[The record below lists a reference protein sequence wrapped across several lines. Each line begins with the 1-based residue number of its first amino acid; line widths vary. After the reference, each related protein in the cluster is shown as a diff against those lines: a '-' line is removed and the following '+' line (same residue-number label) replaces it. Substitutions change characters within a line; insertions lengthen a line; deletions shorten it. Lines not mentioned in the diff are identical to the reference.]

1 MIAIEIT
8 AAVDAAGTVQTLYV
22 SDDALVTRGTDT
34 PANIAFLPRLIDPGS
49 LGQSAYSDGTTGG
62 ATQLETGE
70 IVLANIDGALDGW
83 LDYGFDGRAVTI
95 RTGRASADYPAG
107 WTTVLIGTIE
117 AIEADSEKLILRL
130 RNKQYLLDTAVCSE
144 VYGGTNSLP
153 AGLDG
158 TANDIKGQRRPR
170 IFGQVQNISPPCVNT
185 ARLIYEVGVCGA
197 IPAVYDRG
205 IPLTVGTVYTSQ
217 ADMETNAPAA
227 GAFRAW
233 PGGGYY
239 RLGSTPAGQITADA
253 VQGAAEADRTV
264 AKITEQLALAVGITS
279 GEISSDDITLLDAA
293 NPAVVGIWLQDEES
307 ALDAMD
313 QIAASIGS
321 GYGFDRTGVLRQ
333 WRLTPP
339 SEDDQN
345 LWDDVT
351 SFDAVVSVDALTGLP
366 QVTINEQQVVSIER
380 RPSRDN
386 SIPAWRYTVN
396 YSKNCTPQADAAG
409 SVSAER
415 RAWLTQ
421 AFRSETAENA
431 DIKDKHLMADE
442 LVSDSLLISA
452 TAAAAESARRL
463 DMYSVRRD
471 IIDITVPL
479 ETLTI
484 EMMGSVRLTYERFGC
499 SGGKYFRLIGIRYE
513 LAANRVILTLWG

>member
-1 MIAIEIT
+1 MIAIEINT
-8 AAVDAAGTVQTLYV
+8 AIDAAGTVQTLYI
-22 SDDALVTRGTDT
+22 SDDALVTGSADT
-34 PANIAFLPRLIDPGS
+34 PAHTAFNPRLLDPGS

-62 ATQLETGE
+62 ATRLETGE

-95 RTGRASADYPAG
+95 RTGSASSAYPAG

-130 RNKQYLLDTAVCSE
+130 RNKQYRLDVAVCSE

-158 TANDIKGQRRPR
+158 TDNDIKGQRRPR
-170 IFGQVQNISPPCVNT
+170 LFGPAQNITPPCVNT
-185 ARLIYEVGVCGA
+185 SRLIYEVGVCNG
-197 IPAVYDRG
+197 ITAVYDRG
-205 IPLTVGTVYTSQ
+205 VALTVGAVYTSQ
-217 ADMETNAPAA
+217 TDMETTAPAA
-227 GAFRAW
+227 GYFRAW
-233 PGGGYY
+233 PGGGYF
-239 RLGSTPAGQITADA
+239 RLGSTPSGQITADA
-253 VQGAAEADRTV
+253 VQGAADANRTT
-264 AKITEQLALAVGITS
+264 AKITEQIALAVGITS
-279 GEISSDDITLLDAA
+279 GEISSGDITLLDAA
-293 NPAVVGIWLQDEES
+293 NPAVVGIWLQDETT

-313 QIAASIGS
+313 QVAASIGS
-321 GYGFDRTGVLRQ
+321 GYGFDKTGVLRQ

-339 SEDDQN
+339 SADDQN

-351 SFDAVVSVDALTGLP
+351 SFDAVVSIDALTGLP
-366 QVTINEQQVVSIER
+366 QVTINGQQVMSIER

-396 YSKNCTPQADAAG
+396 YSKNFTPQPDVAG

-415 RAWLTQ
+415 RAWVEQ
-421 AFRSETAENA
+421 EFRSEITEDAT
-431 DIKDKHLMADE
+431 IKDKHLMADE

-452 TAAAAESARRL
+452 IAAAAESARRL
-463 DMYSVRRD
+463 GMYSVRRD

-484 EMMGSVRLTYERFGC
+484 EMMGNVRLTYDRFGC
-499 SGGKYFRLIGIRYE
+499 NDGKYFRLIGIRYE
-513 LAANRVILTLWG
+513 LAANRVVLTMWG

>member
-1 MIAIEIT
+1 MIAIEIN
-8 AAVDAAGTVQTLYV
+8 AAINAAGTVQTLYV
-22 SDDALVTRGTDT
+22 SDDALVTGSADT
-34 PANIAFLPRLIDPGS
+34 PANTAFEPRLLDPGS

-95 RTGRASADYPAG
+95 RTGRASAAYPGG
-107 WTTVLIGTIE
+107 WTTVLTGTIE

-130 RNKQYLLDTAVCSE
+130 RNKQYRLDAAVCST
-144 VYGGTNSLP
+144 VYGGTNVLP
-153 AGLDG
+153 AGVDG
-158 TANDIKGQRRPR
+158 TSNDLKGQRRPR

-185 ARLIYEVGVCGA
+185 AKLTYEVGVCLG
-197 IPAVYDRG
+197 ITMVYDRG
-205 IPLTVGTVYTSQ
+205 VALTIGAVYATV
-217 ADMETNAPAA
+217 AAMESAVPVAGSFITCPA
-227 GAFRAW
+227 F
-233 PGGGYY
+233 GYF
-239 RLGSTPAGQITADA
+239 RLGSTPSGQITADA
-253 VQGAAEADRTV
+253 VQGAADANRTTS
-264 AKITEQLALAVGITS
+264 KIIEQLALSVGITA
-279 GEISSDDITLLDAA
+279 GEISNDDIASLDAA
-293 NPAVVGIWLQDEES
+293 NPATVGIWLQDETT

-313 QIAASIGS
+313 QVAASIGS

-339 SEDDQN
+339 SADDQN

-351 SFDAVVSVDALTGLP
+351 SFDAVVSIDALTGLP
-366 QVTINEQQVVSIER
+366 QVLINEQQVASIER

-396 YSKNCTPQADAAG
+396 YNKNFTPQPDAAG

-421 AFRSETAENA
+421 AFRSEIAENA
-431 DIKDKHLMADE
+431 AIKDKHLMADE
-442 LVSDSLLISA
+442 LVSDSLLISPV
-452 TAAAAESARRL
+452 AAQAEAARRL
-463 DMYSVRRD
+463 NMYSSRRD

-484 EMMGSVRLTYERFGC
+484 EMLGNVKLTYARFGC
-499 SGGKYFRLIGIRYE
+499 AAGKYFRLIGIRYE
-513 LAANRVILTLWG
+513 LAANRVILTMWG